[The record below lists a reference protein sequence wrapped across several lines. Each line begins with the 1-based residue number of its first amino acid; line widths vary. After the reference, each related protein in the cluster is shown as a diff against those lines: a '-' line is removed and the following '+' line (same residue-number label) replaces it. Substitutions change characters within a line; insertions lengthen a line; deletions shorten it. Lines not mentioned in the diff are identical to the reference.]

1 MNDMIKIIKSNE
13 HYHNEEEDWF
23 STYWHFSFAHYQDPH
38 KMNFGPL
45 RVFNDDVIQPATGFD
60 FHPHRDME
68 IITYVSEGKLEHRY
82 NQGNHDVIHPGDE
95 VQRMMMTAGSGILHS
110 QYNRSKDKSLRLLQM
125 WIFPSKRE
133 LEPSWEQRQFEKQ
146 GRANKLLPVV
156 MPENAKPN
164 GPASKEI
171 EYAAEAVAWAD
182 AFILASPDYH
192 GSMSGALKNFLD
204 HFFEEFAGKVF
215 GYIVASHEK
224 GLTVMDQMRTA
235 VRQCYGWSMPYGVSI
250 SGEQDFATG
259 GEISN
264 ISLSKRLQMMSRDLV
279 VYGRLVRDQFVRDLG
294 SSEQHTFAAH
304 YRP

>member
-1 MNDMIKIIKSNE
+1 
-13 HYHNEEEDWF
+13 
-23 STYWHFSFAHYQDPH
+23 
-38 KMNFGPL
+38 
-45 RVFNDDVIQPATGFD
+45 
-60 FHPHRDME
+60 
-68 IITYVSEGKLEHRY
+68 
-82 NQGNHDVIHPGDE
+82 
-95 VQRMMMTAGSGILHS
+95 MMTAKFNVLGVAGSMRPGSYSTKALKIALEHA
-110 QYNRSKDKSLRLLQM
+110 KKHGAAEVRLLEL
-125 WIFPSKRE
+125 SKIV
-133 LEPSWEQRQFEKQ
+133 
-146 GRANKLLPVV
+146 LPIYD
-156 MPENAKPN
+156 PN

-250 SGEQDFATG
+250 NGPQDFTG
-259 GEISN
+259 NEIGN
-264 ISLSKRLQMMSRDLV
+264 ARLSSRLRMMTRDLV
-279 VYGRLVRDQFVRDLG
+279 VYGRLVRDQFMRDFG
-294 SSEQHTFAAH
+294 SNEPDTFAAH